1 MKRLLD
7 ERANSKNEN
16 KTKQNN
22 KINTNKN
29 GVILK
34 STRVDLKDKPSRSS
48 DLIETATRTAAA
60 AAAAGAQPFLSSKI
74 PLGRLISSIIQ
85 SPLGG
90 RDKEGNNGMN
100 RVFQPTILIE

>member
-1 MKRLLD
+1 M
-7 ERANSKNEN
+7 
-16 KTKQNN
+16 
-22 KINTNKN
+22 
-29 GVILK
+29 
-34 STRVDLKDKPSRSS
+34 DLKDKPSRSS
-48 DLIETATRTAAA
+48 DLIETATRTAAAAAASA

>member
-1 MKRLLD
+1 M
-7 ERANSKNEN
+7 
-16 KTKQNN
+16 
-22 KINTNKN
+22 
-29 GVILK
+29 
-34 STRVDLKDKPSRSS
+34 DLKDKPSRSS

-60 AAAAGAQPFLSSKI
+60 AAASAAAAAAQPFLSSKI